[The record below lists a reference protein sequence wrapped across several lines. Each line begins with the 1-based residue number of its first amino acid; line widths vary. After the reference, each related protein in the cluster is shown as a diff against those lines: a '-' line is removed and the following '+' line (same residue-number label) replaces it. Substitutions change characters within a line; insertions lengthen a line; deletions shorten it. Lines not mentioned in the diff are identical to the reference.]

1 MAGTFQV
8 TAKAAENSVGWTRL
22 PLFVRKSALF
32 FWTVHGPF
40 SFRQDE
46 KKMGGGTA
54 PLRPGN
60 TAPLPRRAKKPE
72 ILTDPPALPS
82 TRKPLRHWASA
93 SSGQSPLPSGSAFRR
108 NLRPLPCPSSP
119 HKISDFAGAPDGA
132 TGGILSG
139 SLYKFSSS
147 SIHREATASLGIRQS
162 PRGLRATEPTLG
174 PSGRQLR
181 LNCWE
186 KKRR

>member
-1 MAGTFQV
+1 MERARFRRQAETSDAQLVPTRPAGV
-8 TAKAAENSVGWTRL
+8 LSRAPGSVGNRSADIVSQIALSTTLIPKPGFLGAEPLSVFLVTFCTSKKLPHGVWAL
-22 PLFVRKSALF
+22 PLPGSSAAISSQL
-32 FWTVHGPF
+32 WQKVA
-40 SFRQDE
+40 
-46 KKMGGGTA
+46 A
-54 PLRPGN
+54 PGV
-60 TAPLPRRAKKPE
+60 
-72 ILTDPPALPS
+72 
-82 TRKPLRHWASA
+82 
-93 SSGQSPLPSGSAFRR
+93 R

-139 SLYKFSSS
+139 NPYKFSSS

-186 KKRR
+186 KNRR